1 MSDAE
6 RKTFLELH
14 EVELLA
20 AGEQLARDYH
30 ELFCE
35 MLANGIDAAIE
46 EFGDPEDRDLLQPAL
61 LHRVHQQ
68 LARLNDET
76 AAGWEYLFFTN
87 LQERYDEKG
96 EA

>member
-1 MSDAE
+1 MTDAE

-30 ELFCE
+30 EVFSRSIME
-35 MLANGIDAAIE
+35 GIQAAIE
-46 EFGDPEDRDLLQPAL
+46 EFGDKDDEDLLAPAL
-61 LHRVHQQ
+61 LQRTHEA
-68 LARLNDET
+68 LARLHEST
-76 AAGWEYLFFTN
+76 AQLAEYIFFTN
-87 LQERYDEKG
+87 LKERYDEKG